1 MKVVIYPPETELTID
16 TDQITFNGIVS
27 NIVNRKLREYAHTE
41 VDEINNTYLHPD
53 LRTHFI
59 SDNIYRLTSNIFYK
73 FDCFTVSRTKYK
85 LEEFDGISIGLE
97 ALYQNRLDF
106 INSIRNCDNIL
117 NFVFFNF
124 RFN

>member
-1 MKVVIYPPETELTID
+1 MSVAVYPTEEELTIY
-16 TDQITFNGIVS
+16 THQIEFNGIVRY
-27 NIVNRKLREYAHTE
+27 IVERKLREYALKE

-59 SDNIYRLTSNIFYK
+59 SDNIYRLTTQIFNKY
-73 FDCFTVSRTKYK
+73 DCFNVSRTKYK
-85 LEEFDGISIGLE
+85 LDEFDGISIGLE
-97 ALYQNRLDF
+97 ELYKNRLSF
-106 INSIRNCDNIL
+106 INSIKDTEDIL